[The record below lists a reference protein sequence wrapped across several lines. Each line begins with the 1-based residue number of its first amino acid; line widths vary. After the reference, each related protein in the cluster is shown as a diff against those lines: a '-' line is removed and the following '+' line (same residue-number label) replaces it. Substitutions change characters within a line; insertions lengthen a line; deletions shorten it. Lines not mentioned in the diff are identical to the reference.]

1 MYRVVVKSV
10 GKYNNAALG
19 ARYCFTKR
27 SVIKLATYF
36 MSMKCECKIEKF
48 VRLYDD
54 VFCWS
59 DIDFNSNI
67 WTKIYNAL
75 EELTIEEN

>member
-1 MYRVVVKSV
+1 MYRVVITSV
-10 GKYNNAALG
+10 GKYGNATLG
-19 ARYCFTKR
+19 ARYCLTKR
-27 SVIKLATYF
+27 SIIKLATYF

-48 VRLYDD
+48 ARLYDD

-67 WTKIYNAL
+67 WAKIYNAL
-75 EELTIEEN
+75 EELTIEED

>member
-1 MYRVVVKSV
+1 MYRVVVTSV
-10 GKYNNAALG
+10 GKYGNATLG

-27 SVIKLATYF
+27 SIVKLASYF

-48 VRLYDD
+48 VHLYDD

-59 DIDFNSNI
+59 DIDFNSDI
-67 WTKIYNAL
+67 WVKIYNTL
-75 EELTIEEN
+75 EELTIRKD

>member
-1 MYRVVVKSV
+1 MYRVVVTSV
-10 GKYNNAALG
+10 GKYKNAMLG

-27 SVIKLATYF
+27 SAIKLASYF

-48 VRLYDD
+48 VRLYGD

-59 DIDFNSNI
+59 DIDFNSDI
-67 WTKIYNAL
+67 WAKIYNTL
-75 EELTIEEN
+75 EELTIEDD